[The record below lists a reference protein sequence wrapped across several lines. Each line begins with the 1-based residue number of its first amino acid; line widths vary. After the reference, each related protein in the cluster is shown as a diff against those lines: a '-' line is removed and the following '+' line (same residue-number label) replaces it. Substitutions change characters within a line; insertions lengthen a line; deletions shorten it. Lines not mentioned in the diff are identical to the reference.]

1 MPRSSR
7 GQSSPAAPWS
17 GPTGDTTRT
26 HRPLLHRRCAARA
39 ATDPCST
46 SGATSVG
53 SARVSPSSGTTTRAA
68 VPAAHSS
75 IGSGRGGSAGPNRRP
90 HNEVSTDERFARDSV
105 HPLVFWKR
113 QLCDRVDNRKGTGI
127 VVPRVGLAV
136 HQLRGKALEQTMTPA
151 DIIWLFFLFS
161 AVQPWL
167 RQQYLEASRQRL
179 IAKIERQRKSRVIIL
194 VHRQETMSILGFPVF
209 RYIDVNDS
217 EEVLRAIH
225 LTDPAVPLDIV
236 LHTPGGLVLSS
247 LQIARA
253 IHKHQ
258 GKVTAFVPHYAMSG
272 GILIALAATEIVM
285 SEYAVIGPV
294 DPQLG
299 QYPAASILKAVA
311 RKPVAD
317 VDDET
322 LILADQ
328 AEKAVSQVRESVQE
342 LLADKCPREKAAELA
357 RLLSEGTW
365 THDHPITFE
374 TAKSFGLPV
383 RSDLPPEF
391 LDLMTL
397 FPQPVRRQPTVEYL
411 PGHRGANGVQGAHD

>member
-1 MPRSSR
+1 M
-7 GQSSPAAPWS
+7 A
-17 GPTGDTTRT
+17 
-26 HRPLLHRRCAARA
+26 
-39 ATDPCST
+39 
-46 SGATSVG
+46 
-53 SARVSPSSGTTTRAA
+53 
-68 VPAAHSS
+68 
-75 IGSGRGGSAGPNRRP
+75 
-90 HNEVSTDERFARDSV
+90 
-105 HPLVFWKR
+105 
-113 QLCDRVDNRKGTGI
+113 
-127 VVPRVGLAV
+127 
-136 HQLRGKALEQTMTPA
+136 PA
-151 DIIWLFFLFS
+151 DAIWLFFMLS
-161 AVQPWL
+161 ALQPVL
-167 RQQYLEASRQRL
+167 KQRFLEASRQRL
-179 IAKIERQRKSRVIIL
+179 IAKIERQRNSRVIVL
-194 VHRQETMSILGFPVF
+194 VHRQETMSLLGFPVY

-217 EEVLRAIH
+217 EAVLRAIH
-225 LTDPAVPLDIV
+225 LTDPTVPLDII
-236 LHTPGGLVLSS
+236 LHTPGGLVLAA

-253 IHKHQ
+253 IHKHK

-272 GILIALAATEIVM
+272 GSLIAMAASEIVM
-285 SEYAVIGPV
+285 SEYAVLGPV

-317 VDDET
+317 VDDQT

-383 RSDLPPEF
+383 RSDIPADF

-397 FPQPVRRQPTVEYL
+397 YPQPVRRQPTVEYL